1 MMHRCVTMICGAKI
15 TKGSIVL
22 QHGGQLGPTCKH
34 VLLWNF
40 HFPTTMEPKVCFCQE
55 HARQLEVLIVATMKA
70 ALSIHVTVQ
79 KKKKKK
85 RKKVTAGLMC

>member
-1 MMHRCVTMICGAKI
+1 MLINPFFSIAIKSHYCELHEF
-15 TKGSIVL
+15 GS
-22 QHGGQLGPTCKH
+22 
-34 VLLWNF
+34 WNF

-79 KKKKKK
+79 KK
-85 RKKVTAGLMC
+85 RKEKEKSNRRLKVLELILLSTGSWFI